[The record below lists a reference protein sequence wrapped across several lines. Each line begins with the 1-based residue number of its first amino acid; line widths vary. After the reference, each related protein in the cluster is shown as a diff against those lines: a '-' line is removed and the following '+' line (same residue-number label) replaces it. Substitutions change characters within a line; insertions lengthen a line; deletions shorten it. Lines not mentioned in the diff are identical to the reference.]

1 MMDAIYA
8 LISWLAELIKS
19 VWQAFVDFLSDIWID
34 VADIVLQAIAGLI
47 VSIPVPSFLSNYSMG
62 QIIGY
67 MPYDVL
73 YFVGLMQ
80 MGEGFAMISAAVA
93 FRMVRKVITMF
104 QW

>member
-47 VSIPVPSFLSNYSMG
+47 VSIPVPSFLSNYSIG

-67 MPYDVL
+67 MPSDVL
-73 YFVGLMQ
+73 YFVGLMH
-80 MGEGFAMISAAVA
+80 MGEGFALISGAVA
-93 FRMVRKVITMF
+93 FRMVRKVITVF